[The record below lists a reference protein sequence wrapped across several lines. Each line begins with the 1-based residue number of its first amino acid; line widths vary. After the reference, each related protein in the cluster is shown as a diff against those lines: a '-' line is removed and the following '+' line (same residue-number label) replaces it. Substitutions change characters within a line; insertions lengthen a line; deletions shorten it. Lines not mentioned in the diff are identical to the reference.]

1 MVPMVARAD
10 DLRLVRDALRGAAG
24 LAPVPPLGAMVEV
37 PAAALC
43 ADELVDE
50 SDFFSIG
57 TNDLVQYTLA
67 ADREDPRLADL
78 AVAHHPAVLRLVKR
92 TVEAAHARGRRVTVC
107 GEAAGDPI
115 AFPLLVGLGVDG
127 LSVGASR
134 VADIRRRVRGLD
146 ATRAVAV
153 AAEALESRSAG
164 AVAALVAPLSR

>member
-1 MVPMVARAD
+1 M
-10 DLRLVRDALRGAAG
+10 
-24 LAPVPPLGAMVEV
+24 
-37 PAAALC
+37 
-43 ADELVDE
+43 
-50 SDFFSIG
+50 
-57 TNDLVQYTLA
+57 
-67 ADREDPRLADL
+67 
-78 AVAHHPAVLRLVKR
+78 
-92 TVEAAHARGRRVTVC
+92 TVC

-146 ATRAVAV
+146 ASRAVAV